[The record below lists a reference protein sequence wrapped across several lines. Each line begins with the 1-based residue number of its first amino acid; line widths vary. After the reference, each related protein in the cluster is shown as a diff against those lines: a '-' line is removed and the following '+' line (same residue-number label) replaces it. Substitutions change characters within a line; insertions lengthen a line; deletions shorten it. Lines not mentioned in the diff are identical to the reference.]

1 MRMVY
6 PDRRIHRTRYMA
18 RFRYRMQN
26 ILNVKEKLETQA
38 KNEFAIAAAHE
49 REEEEKLNALEA
61 RRDGFEAHLKEL
73 VESTLDVIAIKE
85 AEDALEVIKYHVR
98 MQELNL
104 AAARQEL
111 EVARQKLTLAMQERK
126 THDKLKEKQFEQF
139 KAEEAAKES
148 KEIDELVSYRH
159 GLQ

>member
-1 MRMVY
+1 
-6 PDRRIHRTRYMA
+6 MA

-49 REEEEKLNALEA
+49 REEEAKLNALKE
-61 RRDGFEAHLKEL
+61 RRDGFEAALKKLCGEN
-73 VESTLDVIAIKE
+73 LDVKAIKE
-85 AEDALEVIKYHVR
+85 AEDALEVIKYHVA
-98 MQELNL
+98 QQNLNL

-111 EVARQKLTLAMQERK
+111 EVARQKLTVAMQDRK
-126 THDKLKEKQFEQF
+126 THDRLKEKQFEQF

-159 GLQ
+159 GTQ

>member
-1 MRMVY
+1 
-6 PDRRIHRTRYMA
+6 MA

-38 KNEFAIAAAHE
+38 KNEFAIAAARE
-49 REEEEKLNALEA
+49 REEEEKLAVLES
-61 RRDGFEAHLKEL
+61 RRDGYEARLKEL
-73 VESTLDVIAIKE
+73 CESELDIQAIKE
-85 AEDALEVIKYHVR
+85 AEDALELIKYHVTQQK
-98 MQELNL
+98 MNL

-111 EVARQKLTLAMQERK
+111 EVARQKLTAAMQDRK
-126 THDKLKEKQFEQF
+126 THERLKEKQFEQF

-159 GLQ
+159 GAGSDDT

>member
-1 MRMVY
+1 
-6 PDRRIHRTRYMA
+6 
-18 RFRYRMQN
+18 MQN

-38 KNEFAIAAAHE
+38 KNEFAIAAAKE
-49 REEEEKLNALEA
+49 REEEEKLNVLKG
-61 RRDGFEAHLKEL
+61 RRDDCEAHLKEL
-73 VESTLDVIAIKE
+73 VGADLDVMSIKE

-98 MQELNL
+98 IQELNL

-111 EVARQKLTLAMQERK
+111 EVARQKLTVAMQDRK
-126 THDKLKEKQFEQF
+126 THEKLKERQFEQF

>member
-1 MRMVY
+1 
-6 PDRRIHRTRYMA
+6 MA

-38 KNEFAIAAAHE
+38 KNEFAIAAAKE
-49 REEEEKLNALEA
+49 REEEEKLNALKA
-61 RRDGFEAHLKEL
+61 RRDGYEAKLKSL
-73 VESTLDVIAIKE
+73 VEATLDVTSIKE
-85 AEDALEVIKYHVR
+85 AEDDLEVIKYHVR

-111 EVARQKLTLAMQERK
+111 EVARQKLTAAMQDRK
-126 THDKLKEKQFEQF
+126 THERLKEKQFEQF

-148 KEIDELVSYRH
+148 KEIDELVSYRF
-159 GLQ
+159 GNE

>member
-1 MRMVY
+1 
-6 PDRRIHRTRYMA
+6 
-18 RFRYRMQN
+18 MQN

-38 KNEFAIAAAHE
+38 KNEFAIAAARE
-49 REEEEKLNALEA
+49 REEEEKLLELDK

-73 VESTLDVIAIKE
+73 CESTLDVVAIKE
-85 AEDALEVIKYHVR
+85 AEDALEVIKYHVA
-98 MQELNL
+98 QQKLNL

-111 EVARQKLTLAMQERK
+111 EVARQKLTVAMQDRK
-126 THDKLKEKQFEQF
+126 THEKLKEKQFEQF

>member
-1 MRMVY
+1 
-6 PDRRIHRTRYMA
+6 
-18 RFRYRMQN
+18 MQN

-38 KNEFAIAAAHE
+38 KNEFAIAAAKE
-49 REEEEKLNALEA
+49 REEEEKLVALQQ

-73 VESTLDVIAIKE
+73 VESDLDVVKIKE
-85 AEDALEVIKYHVR
+85 AEDALEVIKYHVG
-98 MQELNL
+98 QQKLNL

-111 EVARQKLTLAMQERK
+111 EVARAKLTAAMQDRK
-126 THDKLKEKQFEQF
+126 THEKLKEKQFEEF

>member
-1 MRMVY
+1 
-6 PDRRIHRTRYMA
+6 
-18 RFRYRMQN
+18 MQN

-38 KNEFAIAAAHE
+38 KNEFAIAAARE
-49 REEEEKLNALEA
+49 REEKEKLLALEA

-73 VESTLDVIAIKE
+73 CESTLDVAAIKE
-85 AEDALEVIKYHVR
+85 AEDALEVIKYHVA
-98 MQELNL
+98 QQKLNL

-111 EVARQKLTLAMQERK
+111 EVARQKLTAAMQDRK
-126 THDKLKEKQFEQF
+126 THEKLKEKQFEQF
-139 KAEEAAKES
+139 KADEAAKES

>member
-1 MRMVY
+1 
-6 PDRRIHRTRYMA
+6 
-18 RFRYRMQN
+18 MQN

-38 KNEFAIAAAHE
+38 KNEFAIAAAKE
-49 REEEEKLNALEA
+49 REEEEKLNALKA
-61 RRDGFEAHLKEL
+61 RRDGYEAALKEL
-73 VESTLDVIAIKE
+73 VASTLDVASIKE

-98 MQELNL
+98 TQELNL

-111 EVARQKLTLAMQERK
+111 EVARQKLTVAMQDRK
-126 THDKLKEKQFEQF
+126 THERLKEKQFEQF

-159 GLQ
+159 GSS

>member
-1 MRMVY
+1 
-6 PDRRIHRTRYMA
+6 MA

-38 KNEFAIAAAHE
+38 KNEFAIAAAKE
-49 REEEEKLNALEA
+49 REEEEKLNALMA
-61 RRDGFEAHLKEL
+61 RRDEKEAILKDL
-73 VESTLDVIAIKE
+73 VESELDVAAIKE
-85 AEDALEVIKYHVR
+85 AEDGLEIMKYHVN
-98 MQELNL
+98 MQRLNL

-111 EVARQKLTLAMQERK
+111 EVARDKLTAAMQDRK

-148 KEIDELVSYRH
+148 KEIDEIVSYRF
-159 GLQ
+159 GSEE

>member
-1 MRMVY
+1 MSRV
-6 PDRRIHRTRYMA
+6 RKENILA

-49 REEEEKLNALEA
+49 REEEEKLNVLLE
-61 RRDGFEAHLKEL
+61 RRDGYEAVLKGL
-73 VESTLDVIAIKE
+73 VGDALDVTSIKE
-85 AEDALEVIKYHVR
+85 AEDALEVIKYHVGVQR
-98 MQELNL
+98 LNL

-111 EVARQKLTLAMQERK
+111 EVARSKLTAAMQDRK
-126 THDKLKEKQFEQF
+126 THEKLKEKQFEEF

-148 KEIDELVSYRH
+148 KEIDELVSYRF
-159 GLQ
+159 GSEE

>member
-1 MRMVY
+1 
-6 PDRRIHRTRYMA
+6 MA

-38 KNEFAIAAAHE
+38 KNEFAIAAAKE
-49 REEEEKLNALEA
+49 REEEEKLEALHR
-61 RRDGFEAHLKEL
+61 RRDDKEAELKAL
-73 VESTLDVIAIKE
+73 VEENLDIASSKE
-85 AEDALEVIKYHVR
+85 AEDALEVIKYHVNVQR
-98 MQELNL
+98 LNL

-111 EVARQKLTLAMQERK
+111 EVKRAQLTAAMQERK
-126 THDKLKEKQFEQF
+126 THERLKEKQFEQF

-159 GLQ
+159 GVSGDGSD

>member
-1 MRMVY
+1 
-6 PDRRIHRTRYMA
+6 MA

-38 KNEFAIAAAHE
+38 KNEFAIAAAKE
-49 REEEEKLNALEA
+49 REEEEKLNALCV
-61 RRDGFEAHLKEL
+61 RRDEKEAELKAL
-73 VESTLDVIAIKE
+73 VETDLDVRAIKE
-85 AEDALEVIKYHVR
+85 AEDGLEVIKYYVT
-98 MQELNL
+98 MQRLNL

-111 EVARQKLTLAMQERK
+111 EVARDKLTAAMQDRK
-126 THDKLKEKQFEQF
+126 THEKLKEKQFDQF

-159 GLQ
+159 GSQ

>member
-1 MRMVY
+1 
-6 PDRRIHRTRYMA
+6 
-18 RFRYRMQN
+18 MQN

-38 KNEFAIAAAHE
+38 KNEFAIAAAKE
-49 REEEEKLNALEA
+49 REEEEKLNVLNS
-61 RRDGFEAHLKEL
+61 RRDGYEATLKQL
-73 VESTLDVIAIKE
+73 VGSQLDVKAIKE

-98 MQELNL
+98 VQELNL

-111 EVARQKLTLAMQERK
+111 EVARAKLTAAMQDRK
-126 THDKLKEKQFEQF
+126 THERLKEKQFEQF

-159 GLQ
+159 GAGADDDT

>member
-1 MRMVY
+1 
-6 PDRRIHRTRYMA
+6 MA

-38 KNEFAIAAAHE
+38 KNEFAIAAAKE
-49 REEEEKLNALEA
+49 REEEEKLNALCA
-61 RRDGFEAHLKEL
+61 RRDEKEAELKAL
-73 VESTLDVIAIKE
+73 VETDLDVRAIKE
-85 AEDALEVIKYHVR
+85 AEDGLEVIKYYVT
-98 MQELNL
+98 MQRLNL

-111 EVARQKLTLAMQERK
+111 EVARDKLTAAMQDRK
-126 THDKLKEKQFEQF
+126 THEKLKEKQFDQF

-159 GLQ
+159 GSQ

>member
-1 MRMVY
+1 
-6 PDRRIHRTRYMA
+6 
-18 RFRYRMQN
+18 MQN

-38 KNEFAIAAAHE
+38 KNEFAIAAARE
-49 REEEEKLNALEA
+49 REEKEKLLALEA

-73 VESTLDVIAIKE
+73 CESTLDVAAIKE
-85 AEDALEVIKYHVR
+85 AEDSLEVIKYHVA
-98 MQELNL
+98 QQKLNL

-111 EVARQKLTLAMQERK
+111 EVARQKLTAAMQDRK
-126 THDKLKEKQFEQF
+126 THEKLKEKQFEQF
-139 KAEEAAKES
+139 KADEAAKES

>member
-1 MRMVY
+1 
-6 PDRRIHRTRYMA
+6 MA

-49 REEEEKLNALEA
+49 REEEAKLNALKE
-61 RRDGFEAHLKEL
+61 RRDGYEATLKKL
-73 VESTLDVIAIKE
+73 VEEELDVRAIKD
-85 AEDALEVIKYHVR
+85 AEDALEVIKYHVG
-98 MQELNL
+98 QQNLNL

-111 EVARQKLTLAMQERK
+111 EVARQKLTAAMQDRK
-126 THDKLKEKQFEQF
+126 THERLKEKQFEQF

-148 KEIDELVSYRH
+148 KEIDELVSYRF
-159 GLQ
+159 GMQ